1 MSLDHQIADE
11 VLFTCES
18 CGREQGVRA
27 LRHQSGSCAKCG
39 GPSWRMTTRFH
50 EGTPDYSALAIL
62 LRVAFHIEIN
72 RRTGEIIEIVTTKV
86 PAADAL
92 DIAKLG
98 WSYKKGAFRYMEL
111 RRELDAEA
119 EREKQRAQ
127 GARNCARC
135 GYFFVPAAGKP
146 WTQVGYCSPGCFGS
160 SNTAGEVPATL
171 EVSPQPAGTKS
182 ARTIAVVCKQGHS
195 FEVSAMYAGTLRP
208 CPVCKEK
215 TAVS

>member
-1 MSLDHQIADE
+1 MPLDSQIADE

-27 LRHQSGSCAKCG
+27 LRRQSGNCSKCDG
-39 GPSWRMTTRFH
+39 MSWTMTTRFH
-50 EGTPDYSALAIL
+50 EGTPDYSALSIL
-62 LRVAFHIEIN
+62 LRVAFHIEVN
-72 RRTGEIIEIVTTKV
+72 RRTGEIIEIVTSKV

-98 WSYKKGAFRYMEL
+98 WGYKKGAFHYMEL
-111 RRELDAEA
+111 RRELDAQA
-119 EREKQRAQ
+119 QREKQKAH

-146 WTQVGYCSPGCFGS
+146 WTQVGYCSQGCFGS
-160 SNTAGEVPATL
+160 ANTAGEVPATL
-171 EVSPQPAGTKS
+171 EVSPQPVETKS
-182 ARTIAVVCKQGHS
+182 ARTIAVVCKQGHK
-195 FEVSAMYAGTLRP
+195 FEVAAMYAGTFRP

-215 TAVS
+215 SAVS